1 MDASQRRP
9 PPTTLGSL
17 PMRGYRLSLMLAAC
31 TCGAGSTHAGQTLR
45 SDPHPQ
51 AAARQPPSLTP
62 KPRTAAF
69 DPLPLSSGPVIVDLT
84 EIYSLLTTEP
94 ANAARAR
101 LARRAVDSSRAVP
114 AIESPLDVALVDA
127 RRLGDTK
134 VRDETRALFD
144 AGMPVA
150 VFTPPATAAE
160 ERSHASGLF
169 GIASEADLAIYTK
182 KPDRGVRVFSTH
194 LDAHPGRSPKAARI
208 LRFEQTI
215 AEYLAAM
222 ADPRTST
229 VLQRQVRQAGGPGH
243 PDHLPLIELA
253 DTHFGDSGQYL
264 TREVAV
270 IRDSTASR
278 DQFQVTVK
286 TSGLIQGGSDQVS
299 QQCHAAVRKCAFTSA
314 YMVHVLLDYG
324 GNKQPAMLQAFP
336 ETTGLTSISH
346 NQNLS
351 RTTSYGFNLDV
362 AAEAALSA
370 TPSATVKTSFGYRHG
385 KEYAK
390 STAISFDVKDYATVQ
405 EASQLPENHVL
416 QNTWSYR
423 IEEKAIQALVGD
435 GTTTPAMRQ
444 FAPQSYSL
452 WTLNAAR
459 AKGDIRIFAKT
470 SVYQR
475 NLHAFSSVHAFR
487 VSAPALRIDLDSPY
501 LHREPVV
508 ILQSKENAGR
518 CLVNDGNGA
527 ALPGACSRAPGDKAG
542 QWYLDAFDRY
552 VSRLDQRC
560 LTVHEQGELQ
570 VGLADCGNGAHQK
583 WYWAADRIN
592 SKYNGGDSGWRL
604 FVDGD
609 TVKARI
615 DPQRQQVLPNN
626 PNHAL
631 LDPWSTYPGA
641 PVAGATIATLSGI
654 QPQVPDAWVRTYRDV
669 PSTERWEPLAL
680 RQYKEP

>member
-17 PMRGYRLSLMLAAC
+17 PMRGYRLSLMLVAC
-31 TCGAGSTHAGQTLR
+31 TCGAGAAHAGQIFHP
-45 SDPHPQ
+45 DPQ
-51 AAARQPPSLTP
+51 AAARQPPSLKP

-69 DPLPLSSGPVIVDLT
+69 DPLPLSPGPALVELSD
-84 EIYSLLTTEP
+84 IYALLTTAP
-94 ANAARAR
+94 ADAVRAR
-101 LARRAVDSSRAVP
+101 MARRAVDSSRTVP
-114 AIESPLDVALVDA
+114 AIESELDVALVDA
-127 RRLGDTK
+127 RRLGDPK
-134 VRDETRALFD
+134 VRDETLALFD

-150 VFTPPATAAE
+150 VFTPPATAAT
-160 ERSHASGLF
+160 ERSHAAGLF
-169 GIASEADLAIYTK
+169 GIASEADLAIYAK
-182 KPDRGVRVFSTH
+182 KPERGMRVFSTH
-194 LDAHPGRSPKAARI
+194 VDARPELAPKAARI
-208 LRFEQTI
+208 QRFEQTV
-215 AEYLAAM
+215 AEYLASI
-222 ADPRTST
+222 ADPRANATP
-229 VLQRQVRQAGGPGH
+229 LRQLRHAGSPGH
-243 PDHLPLIELA
+243 PDHLPIIELT
-253 DTHFGDSGQYL
+253 DTTFGDNGQYL
-264 TREVAV
+264 TRDVAV
-270 IRDSTASR
+270 IRDSAASR

-286 TSGLIQGGSDQVS
+286 TSGLIQGGSDKVS

-324 GNKQPAMLQAFP
+324 SHAQPAMLQAFP

-370 TPSATVKTSFGYRHG
+370 TPGATIKTSFGYRHG
-385 KEYAK
+385 KEHAK
-390 STAISFDVKDYATVQ
+390 STAMSFEVKDYATVQ
-405 EASQLPENHVL
+405 EATRLPENNVL

-423 IEEKAIQALVGD
+423 IEEKAIQALVSD

-452 WTLNAAR
+452 WTLSAAR
-459 AKGDIRIFAKT
+459 AKGEIRIFAKT

-527 ALPGACSRAPGDKAG
+527 ALPGACSRAPADKAG

-570 VGLADCGNGAHQK
+570 VGLADCGDGEHQK

-609 TVKARI
+609 TVNARI

-631 LDPWSTYPGA
+631 LDPWSTYPGT
-641 PVAGATIATLSGI
+641 PVAGATIATLSGV
-654 QPQVPDAWVRTYRDV
+654 QPQVPDAWARSYGDV
-669 PSTERWEPLAL
+669 PSNERWEPVAL
-680 RQYKEP
+680 RQYKEH